1 MKKRVIAILVVF
13 VLLLCGCH
21 TNENAFSQPVNC
33 SHADEDDNGTCDLCS
48 ANVVV
53 TIDLY
58 HVNDLHG
65 KIADGEEHPGV
76 DELSTYL
83 QHARDKSENMLL
95 LSSGDMWQGSN
106 ESNMT
111 GGLIV
116 TDWMN
121 EMHFAAMTLGEHEL
135 GWGEERI
142 LENLEQANFPF
153 LAINVYDRET
163 DRQVSYCQSST
174 LINFGSVQIGV
185 IGAVGDSYSDI
196 SPDRVEN
203 IYFKT
208 GEELTELIKEECR
221 RLRARGA
228 EFVVLSMHNGY
239 DPDFYDISLS
249 YGYVDLVL
257 EGRSHQKYELKDS
270 HGVYHLQGGGD
281 NQAINHAKIWIN
293 TVTGTHFV
301 TDQEFLNTT
310 TYDEMRP
317 YSIVDRLLRKYEA
330 QIAPSKETI
339 GYNRSEL
346 DRDQLRKT
354 VAQLYLWEGMQKWGR
369 EYDIVLGG
377 GMLSIRSPYVLQS
390 GDVNYAMLQT
400 LFPQENELMLCSL
413 RGSELDKLFI
423 SVENKN
429 FFIARADDRSIEP
442 EAMYF
447 VVIDAY
453 TYSLVSD
460 YVTLVARYG
469 AGVYARDLLA
479 DYIAAGKL
487 AE

>member
-1 MKKRVIAILVVF
+1 MKKKVIAILLVF

-21 TNENAFSQPVNC
+21 TDENASSQPVNC
-33 SHADEDDNGTCDLCS
+33 THADEDDNGTCDLCS

-53 TIDLY
+53 TVDLY

-65 KIADGEEHPGV
+65 RIADGEDHPGV

-83 QHARDKSENMLL
+83 QRARDKSENMLL
-95 LSSGDMWQGSN
+95 LSSGDMWQGTN

-121 EMHFAAMTLGEHEL
+121 EMKFAAMTLGEHEFS
-135 GWGEERI
+135 WGEERI
-142 LENLEQANFPF
+142 LENLAQADFPF

-185 IGAVGDSYSDI
+185 IGAVGDSYADI
-196 SPDRVEN
+196 SPERVKD

-208 GEELTELIKEECR
+208 GEELTELIKQESR
-221 RLRARGA
+221 RLRTRGA
-228 EFVVLSMHNGY
+228 EFVVLSMHNGF
-239 DPDFYDISLS
+239 DLDFYDISLS

-301 TDQEFLNTT
+301 TEQEFLNTP

-317 YSIVDRLLRKYEA
+317 DPVVERLLRKYEA
-330 QIAPSKETI
+330 QIAPSKEI
-339 GYNRSEL
+339 LGYNQSEL
-346 DRDQLRKT
+346 DRDQLRQT
-354 VAQLYLWEGMQKWGR
+354 IVQLYLWEGMQKWGR

-377 GMLSIRSPYVLQS
+377 GMLSVRSPYVLKA
-390 GDVNYAMLQT
+390 GDVNYAMLQA
-400 LFPQENELMLCSL
+400 LLPQENELMLCGI
-413 RGSELDKLFI
+413 RGSELDRLFI
-423 SVENKN
+423 KVENKN
-429 FFIARADDRSIEP
+429 FFIALADDRIIEP
-442 EAMYF
+442 DSMYF
-447 VVIDAY
+447 IVIDAY
-453 TYSLVSD
+453 TYGLISD
-460 YVTLVARYG
+460 NVTLVERYG

-479 DYIAAGKL
+479 DYIAAGRL
-487 AE
+487 AQ